1 MANAMA
7 RQVSDTGRRVNA
19 SRLRRDG
26 SGAAADECQAVTR
39 VGHRMR
45 AWRYDALQM
54 EISVSGGWRRLLPV
68 VLLPDVYQGVGLPG
82 AVLLCVIW
90 ISVGTLSFARH
101 HALEP
106 GGGISVFAAY
116 LTTLTCFLPW
126 IALSALVFHIE
137 RRFPLGGRGWP
148 RHLAALALISVPVT
162 YLASELTT
170 IIAFGVEILWGL
182 PRDASHRF
190 WPVPF
195 RDLLGHQFLYWPCV
209 LASWIIRALLEA
221 RDRERSTARLMLEKS
236 QLETSLRQ
244 AELDALRMRLNP
256 HFLFN
261 SLQNISVLTK
271 HDPQTASRMLTRL
284 GDLLRA
290 SLRRATR
297 PETTLQVE
305 IALTEAYLS
314 IEQMRFGDRL
324 SSHIDLEPGTEQS
337 LVPGFLLQPLVENAI
352 RHGLDRVRD
361 RGVITIRSWREAG
374 TLVLTITDNGVGPRA
389 TPPATRGLGV
399 GLGATCERLA
409 RMYPGQHTFSMSAV
423 PEGGTEVR
431 ITLPLRFDTAT
442 EAPHAH
448 AAAADR

>member
-1 MANAMA
+1 
-7 RQVSDTGRRVNA
+7 
-19 SRLRRDG
+19 
-26 SGAAADECQAVTR
+26 
-39 VGHRMR
+39 MR
-45 AWRYDALQM
+45 FQM
-54 EISVSGGWRRLLPV
+54 EISTTRGWRRLLPV
-68 VLLPDVYQGVGLPG
+68 VLLPDAYRGVGLPG
-82 AVLLCVIW
+82 ALLLCVIW

-101 HALEP
+101 HALDP
-106 GGGISVFAAY
+106 DRGLSVSAEY

-137 RRFPLGGRGWP
+137 RRFPLGRRDWP
-148 RHLAALALISVPVT
+148 RHLAALAIISVPVT
-162 YLASELTT
+162 WLASELTT
-170 IIAFGVEILWGL
+170 IIATGVEMMFGL
-182 PRDASHRF
+182 PRDPLHQF

-209 LASWIIRALLEA
+209 LASWIIRTLLEA
-221 RDRERSTARLMLEKS
+221 RDNERSAARLLLEKS

-261 SLQNISVLTK
+261 SLQNIAVLTK

-290 SLRRATR
+290 ALQRTTR

-305 IALTEAYLS
+305 IALIEAYLS
-314 IEQMRFGDRL
+314 IEQMRFDDRL
-324 SSHIDLEPGTEQS
+324 SSCIDLAPGTEHA

-352 RHGLDRVRD
+352 RHGLDRVRT
-361 RGVITIRSWREAG
+361 RGVITIRSRREADS
-374 TLVLTITDNGVGPRA
+374 LVLTITDNGVGPRA
-389 TPPATRGLGV
+389 TPLSEPGLGI

-409 RMYPGQHTFSMSAV
+409 RMYPGQHTFTMSAV

-431 ITLPLRFDTAT
+431 ITLPLRFHTETAI

-448 AAAADR
+448 AAAVDR